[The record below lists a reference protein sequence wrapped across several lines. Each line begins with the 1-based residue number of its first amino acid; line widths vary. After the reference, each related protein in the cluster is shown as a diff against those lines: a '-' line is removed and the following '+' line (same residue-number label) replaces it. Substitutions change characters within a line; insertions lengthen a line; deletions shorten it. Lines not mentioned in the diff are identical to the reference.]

1 MFECRWLKATTLR
14 SGPTPF
20 KFHAKHNKSVL
31 RQHDNSILTWYD
43 AYILWLRISFVLVL
57 YSLKVA
63 VVTCNHACIKVL
75 TMLSKFQFTYHYAE
89 SGGAALTRLNLEST
103 QYSMHFFFWVLE
115 NHHHHSATA
124 QKEILTCAI
133 YESAPD
139 HRLFILFGSLGIGK
153 MVFFFFFF
161 VVPIR

>member
-1 MFECRWLKATTLR
+1 
-14 SGPTPF
+14 
-20 KFHAKHNKSVL
+20 
-31 RQHDNSILTWYD
+31 
-43 AYILWLRISFVLVL
+43 
-57 YSLKVA
+57 
-63 VVTCNHACIKVL
+63 
-75 TMLSKFQFTYHYAE
+75 MLSKFQFTYHYAE

-103 QYSMHFFFWVLE
+103 QYSMHFFFLVLE

-161 VVPIR
+161 CSTHPLIRYVSNNAIMSRDLTNLRMRMLNQNNLEESKRYFCLSFLKYKIWFQKNELGFYSFHTIHIQKEILFFFLV